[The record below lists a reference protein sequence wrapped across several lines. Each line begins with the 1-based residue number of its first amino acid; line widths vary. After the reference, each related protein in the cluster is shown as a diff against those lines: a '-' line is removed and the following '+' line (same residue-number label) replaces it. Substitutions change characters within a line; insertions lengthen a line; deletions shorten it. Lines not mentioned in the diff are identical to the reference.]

1 MNTPALRKGPRSP
14 WSIKSWVGVFVG
26 EAKRVLSRS
35 MLYLCTLPPSDL
47 QLLIRVLL
55 VAQTF
60 SCYLAQPLRCSP
72 GA

>member
-35 MLYLCTLPPSDL
+35 LCGWLCLAGPVKEGLFTPPPPSTYCRL
-47 QLLIRVLL
+47 QVL
-55 VAQTF
+55 T
-60 SCYLAQPLRCSP
+60 
-72 GA
+72 